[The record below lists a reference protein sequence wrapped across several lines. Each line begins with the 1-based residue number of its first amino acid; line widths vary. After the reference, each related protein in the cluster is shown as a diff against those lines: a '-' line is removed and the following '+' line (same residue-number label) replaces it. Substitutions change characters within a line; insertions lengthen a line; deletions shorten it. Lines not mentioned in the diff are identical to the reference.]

1 MLDVPLFSEAQCNA
15 LFAAVL
21 VHDDVNLDA
30 ELPEVIHL
38 DYSQEQL
45 TQCYR
50 ICRQVWKQGVNR
62 KFLCKLVTR
71 LFWFCTI
78 AQEERRTY
86 HNVRAKI
93 KHLRFAYVTFD
104 ERHAYPVHLHRMT
117 RIMGELQDA
126 FKNKQKATIRSLAI
140 KLRFLL
146 MILPYALVTKEI
158 DQFQPST
165 IESFRKYVND
175 EINFIRLHLAKKEIT
190 SKEFHEMRKVIS
202 RQVAL
207 YDNLKTLYPSVYH
220 SSMSRYLSTINGLMG
235 SMHDAL
241 IAQKF
246 KKTEDYYVATFEMPE
261 EIEQRLIALVDKYKA
276 PY

>member
-1 MLDVPLFSEAQCNA
+1 MKFSCRNNALIIQNVLDVPPFSEAQCDA

-21 VHDDVNLDA
+21 VHDDIDLDA
-30 ELPEVIHL
+30 QLPEVIHL

-62 KFLCKLVTR
+62 KYLCKLVEK
-71 LFWFCTI
+71 LLLFCTI
-78 AQEERRTY
+78 AQEERHSY

-126 FKNKQKATIRSLAI
+126 FKNKQKATIRNLAI

-146 MILPYALVTKEI
+146 TMLPYALVTKEI

-175 EINFIRLHLAKKEIT
+175 EINFIRLH
-190 SKEFHEMRKVIS
+190 
-202 RQVAL
+202 
-207 YDNLKTLYPSVYH
+207 
-220 SSMSRYLSTINGLMG
+220 
-235 SMHDAL
+235 
-241 IAQKF
+241 
-246 KKTEDYYVATFEMPE
+246 
-261 EIEQRLIALVDKYKA
+261 
-276 PY
+276 